1 MNLLDDEIRYAFCKD
16 RVIPAVRAAA
26 AEQTG
31 QVSRVEK
38 KGHGNFVTDADQRI
52 ERELKRRLGELLP
65 DSDFLAEESGHEAKD
80 NPTYRWII
88 DPIDGTTNFLYG
100 FPYAV
105 SVALEHIPTGGTL
118 VGVVLVPQE
127 DAVYYAVKGRGSYRI
142 AAGREERIRTK
153 PCADDEGIIL
163 FGLPYD
169 RSKTEKIFSI
179 AKTYYASCS
188 DLKRIGPASL
198 DICKVACGVAKL
210 YFELDLHEWD
220 IAAGVLILQEAG
232 GAYQQK
238 DDLMIFSAE

>member
-16 RVIPAVRAAA
+16 CVIPAVRAAA

-31 QVSRVEK
+31 KACRVEK

-52 ERELKRRLGELLP
+52 EGELKRRLGELLP
-65 DSDFLAEESGHEAKD
+65 GSDFLAEESGLETKD
-80 NPTYRWII
+80 NPVYRWII

-100 FPYAV
+100 LPYTV
-105 SVALEHIPTGGTL
+105 SVALEHVPTGGIL
-118 VGVVLVPQE
+118 IGVVLAPQE
-127 DAVYYAVKGRGSYRI
+127 DAVYYAVKGRGSWRI
-142 AAGREERIRTK
+142 TAGREEQIHTK
-153 PCADDEGIIL
+153 PCSGDEGIIL

-169 RSKTEKIFSI
+169 RSKTERIFSI
-179 AKTYYASCS
+179 AKEYFAACS

-198 DICKVACGVAKL
+198 DICRVACGIAKL

-220 IAAGVLILQEAG
+220 VAAGILILQEAG
-232 GAYQQK
+232 GVYQKK